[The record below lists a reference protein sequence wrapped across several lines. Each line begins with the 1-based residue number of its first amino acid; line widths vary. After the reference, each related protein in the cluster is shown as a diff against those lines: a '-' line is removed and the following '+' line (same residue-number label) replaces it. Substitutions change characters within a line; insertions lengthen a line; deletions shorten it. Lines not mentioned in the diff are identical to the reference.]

1 MNNKCYICGSEI
13 APDRLEAL
21 GVIGVAE
28 GMETCLKCASTKFK
42 KGVWSGVSG
51 VSDLIIADGLGQEG
65 IDRYN

>member
-21 GVIGVAE
+21 WVIGVAE
-28 GMETCLKCASTKFK
+28 GLETCLKCAPTKFK
-42 KGVWSGVSG
+42 KGVWAGESGTSP
-51 VSDLIIADGLGQEG
+51 LIIADDVGQEG